1 MSFLKI
7 CEKITKNFISWK
19 LQKIGQSYLKAR
31 VAIFEITLT
40 GPNYRVGNF
49 RFLETYN
56 NLSSLKIFEKI
67 TKNIISRKLQKIE
80 QSYLE
85 AWGWEFQIL
94 QKKIN
99 VSFLKFQILQ
109 GWEFQILQK
118 KINVSFLKFLLKK
131 LQKTPYLENYKKLRK
146 PNNRVGNFRFLK
158 IYNNLSFLKIFEKI
172 TKNFISRKLQ
182 KIEQSYLEA
191 RVAIFEITLT
201 GPSYRVGNFRFC
213 NKKI

>member
-56 NLSSLKIFEKI
+56 NLSSL
-67 TKNIISRKLQKIE
+67 KIE

-201 GPSYRVGNFRFC
+201 GPNYRVGNFRFC
-213 NKKI
+213 KKKI